1 MRHCRLPAKYI
12 YFSPISAIDRINGF
26 FKMYCI
32 KTKRLTLEIGIVPV
46 AVLLQHEQIIPHK
59 ADRLTYEFKNLA
71 HLQNPVIVDEN
82 HVVLDGNHRTHV
94 FKALNFRYIP
104 VCKIDYLNDNT
115 KLRCWFRL
123 LGNIPNI
130 ATIKR
135 TFESSGCRIHPVSD
149 KSALMET
156 LEANTNAC
164 GIQGSDGFH
173 FIEFPECLAQ
183 DAVAAYDLLQQIQQQ
198 LLSLEISLDYI
209 PCNTVHKE
217 KFRQNLTTSEAVIWT
232 PRLTKKTV
240 IASAKEK
247 KIFAPKT
254 TRHVIPARP
263 LNVNVPGYWLKENIS
278 QKEINQRFEN
288 FLQEKQVRRFGPG
301 QVIDGRYYEEELF
314 VFFSSQ
320 RKGYQ

>member
-1 MRHCRLPAKYI
+1 
-12 YFSPISAIDRINGF
+12 
-26 FKMYCI
+26 MYCI
-32 KTKRLTLEIGIVPV
+32 KTKKFTLELEIVPV
-46 AVLLQHEQIIPHK
+46 AALLQHEQILTKK
-59 ADRLTYEFKNLA
+59 ANKLTYEFKNLA
-71 HLQNPVIVDEN
+71 NLQNPVIVDEN

-94 FKALNFRYIP
+94 FKLLNFKYIP
-104 VCKIDYLNDNT
+104 VCKIDYLNDST

-135 TFESSGCRIHPVSD
+135 AFESSGCSIHPVSG
-149 KSALMET
+149 KSALMAALET
-156 LEANTNAC
+156 NTDAC
-164 GIQGSDGFH
+164 GIQGTDGFL
-173 FIEFPECLAQ
+173 FIEFPKCLAQ
-183 DAVAAYDLLQQIQQQ
+183 EAVAAYDLLQQIQQQ

-209 PCNTVHKE
+209 PCNAVHKE
-217 KFRQNLTTSEAVIWT
+217 KFRQKLTTSEAVIWT
-232 PRLTKKTV
+232 PRLTKNTV

-247 KIFAPKT
+247 KIFAPKA

-288 FLQEKQVRRFGPG
+288 FLKEKQVRRFGPG

-314 VFFSSQ
+314 VFFSSR